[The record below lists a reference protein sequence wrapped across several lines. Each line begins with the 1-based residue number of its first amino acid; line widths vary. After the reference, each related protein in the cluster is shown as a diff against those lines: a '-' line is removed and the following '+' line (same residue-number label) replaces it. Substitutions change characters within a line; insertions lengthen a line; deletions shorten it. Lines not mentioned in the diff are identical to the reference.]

1 MSPRST
7 ALCLS
12 LLLLVLALP
21 AHAGSVEVFQ
31 PLEQNLG
38 PMQLRAK
45 ARQAAFVQAVNQAVL
60 AILPARPGEAQ
71 QAKLQEYFQDRA
83 QQYITGYQDV
93 SAVQEPEGL
102 RLTLNVEVNQTAL
115 RAVLNRCGAY
125 ATAGRPLAY
134 DLRLLSPL
142 TAEESRRLDDLAVMG
157 GLERHAG
164 VLPEFTLERGVGTLW
179 KGTIRTTET
188 QLSDVHPDPVGLWE
202 KLWSRYFAGQ
212 SSVSAGS
219 FTTLRVSGWFSP
231 DGAAEFDRVLRDF
244 GAVQDVQMLD
254 MELATSGVAAS
265 WRFKVIDAE
274 ALEARLKE
282 YLPSRG
288 LTRTQSGG

>member
-1 MSPRST
+1 MSARV
-7 ALCLS
+7 LC
-12 LLLLVLALP
+12 LLLLLLALSLP
-21 AHAGSVEVFQ
+21 AHAGPVEVFQ
-31 PLEQNLG
+31 PLEQNLS

-45 ARQAAFVQAVNQAVL
+45 ARQGAFVQAVNQAVL
-60 AILPARPGEAQ
+60 ALLPAAPGEAQ
-71 QAKLQEYFQDRA
+71 QAKLREYFQDRA
-83 QQYITGYQDV
+83 QQYVTGYQDV

-102 RLTLNVEVNQTAL
+102 RLTLNVEVNQSAL
-115 RAVLNRCGAY
+115 RSMLRRCGAY
-125 ATAGRPLAY
+125 YTAGHPLAY

-164 VLPEFTLERGVGTLW
+164 ALPEFTLERGVGTLW
-179 KGTIRTTET
+179 KGTLRTPET
-188 QLSDVHPDPVGLWE
+188 QLSDTQPDPVGLWE
-202 KLWSRYFAGQ
+202 KLWNRYFAGQ
-212 SSVSAGS
+212 TTAAAGN
-219 FTTLRVSGWFSP
+219 FTVLRVSGWFSP
-231 DGAAEFDRVLRDF
+231 DGAAEFDRMLRAF
-244 GAVQDVQMLD
+244 GAVQDVQMLG

-265 WRFKVIDAE
+265 WRFKVVDAE